1 MVKQMINNKM
11 IVKYISESRDGLSK
25 LKVYNVSVIR
35 MDSNGSLV
43 YYIKDDNGQYNEYSS
58 KHFEVME
65 CYIEI

>member
-1 MVKQMINNKM
+1 M

-25 LKVYNVSVIR
+25 LKVYGVSVIR

-43 YYIKDDNGQYNEYSS
+43 FYIKDDNGQYNEYNS